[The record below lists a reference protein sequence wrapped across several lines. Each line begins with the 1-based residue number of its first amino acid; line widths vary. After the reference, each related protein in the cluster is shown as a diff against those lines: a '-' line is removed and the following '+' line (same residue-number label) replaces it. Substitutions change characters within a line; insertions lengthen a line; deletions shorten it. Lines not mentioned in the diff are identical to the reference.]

1 MSVRTD
7 LAIDVIEEKNYNFLS
22 EERNLEEVKITEI
35 TVKNDFVNGEIIKP
49 KGKYITIEFPFVES
63 LKSFENLK
71 KAIKNS
77 LLKTAPK
84 NRQKVLVVGLGN
96 SEITADSVGPIT
108 AEKILATRHIAGEF
122 AEKIGLKNLKS
133 VSVLAPGVLG
143 KTGIETGEIIKAV
156 VEKTLPDLVI
166 LIDALA
172 TNKKERLF
180 KSFQIT
186 NTGITPGSGVKNSRK
201 EISEKTLKTKVLAI
215 GIPTVVD
222 SENLILTPKDADIL
236 NKRLSEIL
244 SECLNLFL
252 QPEIDG
258 EIILNL
264 V

>member
-7 LAIDVIEEKNYNFLS
+7 LAIDVISEKNDIFSQNEKRFK
-22 EERNLEEVKITEI
+22 EVKITEI
-35 TVKNDFVNGEIIKP
+35 TVKKDFCDNKIIKP
-49 KGKYITIEFPFVES
+49 KGKYITIEFPFVEE
-63 LKSFENLK
+63 LVSFENIK
-71 KAIKNS
+71 KAIKNALS
-77 LLKTAPK
+77 EASPK
-84 NRQKVLVVGLGN
+84 IREKVLVVGLGN
-96 SEITADSVGPIT
+96 DEITADSVGPMT
-108 AEKILATRHIAGEF
+108 AEKVLATRHIAGEF
-122 AEKIGLKNLKS
+122 AEKIGLKGLKS
-133 VSVLAPGVLG
+133 ISVLAPSVLG

-156 VEKTLPDLVI
+156 VEKTAPDLVI

-172 TNKKERLF
+172 TNNKERLF
-180 KSFQIT
+180 KNFQIT

-215 GIPTVVD
+215 GIPTVVE

-244 SECLNLFL
+244 SESLNLFL
-252 QPEIDG
+252 QPEIER